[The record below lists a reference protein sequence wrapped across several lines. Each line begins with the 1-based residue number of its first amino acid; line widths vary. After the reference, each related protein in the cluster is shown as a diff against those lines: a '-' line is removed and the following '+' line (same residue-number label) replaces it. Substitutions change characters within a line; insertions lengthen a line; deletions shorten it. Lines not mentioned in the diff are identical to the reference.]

1 MKKKD
6 CSLEGKINFF
16 HKKEKSDFVFL
27 WTLKICNFS
36 SNCIEKLSLKDAL
49 SNHFFFLASKF
60 DKILGNKTYHSPK
73 SLMVVHLTT
82 QTGYRHGYI

>member
-49 SNHFFFLASKF
+49 SNHFFFWLQNSTKF
-60 DKILGNKTYHSPK
+60 WEIKH
-73 SLMVVHLTT
+73 TT
-82 QTGYRHGYI
+82 PLKV